1 MTRMTIRFKQLAAG
15 FALAGFLLFGA
26 LAGIGYTQARATTTT
41 GTVTIRSIISGALT
55 FASGT
60 SIDIDEA
67 GVRLSGDGDGALTF
81 LGLGN
86 GADEAF
92 TMNLDD
98 TANTIVFSSSTG
110 ANAVNLTGFALTVD
124 SCTGCGAAGAPSDAT
139 YITQTANGSLSAEQA
154 LAALSSGIM
163 RVATTTGVITSLTDS
178 AGIFANIS
186 DETGGSGVLVGS
198 ASPNLTGI
206 ATMSATDAQWFMGGT
221 TDPGWG
227 VPALHFQVANGHVVS
242 SATGSMIV
250 GNNVYE
256 AAADT
261 PRYIATNTAN
271 RIVINSGGTA
281 FQVAASGT
289 AGNAITFTT
298 VIQTLSTGTAV
309 TFPSLPAGAAGD
321 TDACLNSSTNELT
334 DAGAN
339 TCTVSSLRFKD
350 WKGNLD
356 PVESLAKVMQLTPG
370 AYTYKAGQF
379 TDQCVRTKTVNGVEV
394 ADASARAA
402 CQVAKATVMR
412 EHIGFNAE
420 NMSDVEPRLT
430 WYDSDG
436 LPLTINFEETTALLA
451 SSIQALKLE
460 NDALR
465 ARVDALEKQ

>member
-1 MTRMTIRFKQLAAG
+1 MTRMTLRFKQLAAG
-15 FALAGFLLFGA
+15 CTLAGFLLFGA
-26 LAGIGYTQARATTTT
+26 LAGIGYSQARATTTT

-60 SIDIDEA
+60 SIDIDTA

-98 TANTIVFSSSTG
+98 TANTVVFSSSTG
-110 ANAVNLTGFALTVD
+110 ANAINLTGFALTVD

-186 DETGGSGVLVGS
+186 DETGGSGVLVGN
-198 ASPNLTGI
+198 AAPNFTGVT
-206 ATMSATDAQWFMGGT
+206 TMSATDAQLFMGGT

-227 VPALHFQVANGHVVS
+227 TNAIQFFTANGS
-242 SATGSMIV
+242 ISGSGGISVFV
-250 GNNVYE
+250 GNNFYE
-256 AAADT
+256 AVADT
-261 PRYIATNTAN
+261 SRYINTAASA
-271 RIVINSGGTA
+271 RFVINPGSITL
-281 FQVAASGT
+281 QVAASGT
-289 AGNAITFTT
+289 AGNVITYTNLMTATT
-298 VIQTLSTGTAV
+298 TGNAV
-309 TFPSLPAGAAGD
+309 AFPSLPAGAAGD

-370 AYTYKAGQF
+370 AYTYKVSQF
-379 TDQCVRTKTVNGVEV
+379 TDQCIRTKTVNGVEV
-394 ADASARAA
+394 TDASARMT
-402 CQVAKATVMR
+402 CQAAKAIVMR
-412 EHIGFNAE
+412 ERIGFNAE